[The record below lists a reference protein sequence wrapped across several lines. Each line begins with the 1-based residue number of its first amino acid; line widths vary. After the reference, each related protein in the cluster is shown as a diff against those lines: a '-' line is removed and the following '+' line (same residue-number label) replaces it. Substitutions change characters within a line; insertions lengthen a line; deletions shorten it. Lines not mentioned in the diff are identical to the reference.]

1 MELIAGN
8 PAEPRTGGAEPG
20 MPERAGRSGAPRG
33 DLADRA
39 RGSLLGLAVGDALG
53 APAENLRPSEIR
65 RRWGRIEG
73 FVSDDPAGTDDTEY
87 AIFSGLLLARHGSA
101 LTVTHVERAWHLWI
115 ADLDEGPFRG
125 AGFSER
131 GTLENLRR
139 GLAAPISAQHRHAW
153 SDGLAMRAAPF
164 GVFAAGRPD
173 EAARLVAVDGRV
185 SHDGEGIYGGQAV
198 AAGVAA
204 AMTGAGVTSVIAAA
218 LSVVPMDSWTARS
231 LRRAVAA
238 AQRSYPDRLTMERA
252 VRSAVVVGG
261 YPWTDLA
268 PEAVGLAF
276 GAFAAAR
283 GDFRTA
289 VLTAVNMGRD
299 ADTTAAVAGALAGA
313 LNGASAIPRRWGDA
327 IGPVRGSCL
336 PTMRGHHVLEI
347 AELLTPDEAEEVE
360 VEVAVTEEA
369 VAGEVSEVEGT
380 HGADGAMDGAAGGV
394 AHTPDRAGPART
406 RRRTDTDADTG
417 TGTGT
422 DTVAVTVAAPVAAA
436 AAVRNDEP
444 RSEPRT
450 TADAPPPPYDA
461 SCTTPVTLATP
472 TAPTTLATP
481 ATPATNDSSA
491 TPAPASP
498 APARLRTRPVVGHR
512 ARIEGLL
519 LGLAAGDAAGWP
531 AARHRAARMPEW
543 TRRLTRELDTFAEL
557 NATTTLPVPIALNQP
572 PEPLRLGPSDDAEW
586 AAFAAGTVLT
596 SAAGPLHGLS
606 PGRRMR
612 AAIDVAWNALAAEVA
627 AAAARAPEVES
638 AVLPLRARISVR
650 AGLGNLAAGL
660 RPPATGH
667 DNPHYFDDAAC
678 VRAAVLAV
686 AHPADPAAAAD
697 LAEFDARYTQD
708 GDGVHGAR
716 AMAAAI
722 AEALGGADVDT
733 AVNAALAQL
742 PEGTEI
748 ARNAAHA
755 VRIARDF
762 VGEAAG
768 AFALVPVL
776 EHQIVDHVYSYGI
789 AAAETVPVTLA
800 LATAARGQIAQ
811 AVPAAACLSR
821 VADSAPA
828 LAGALTGALGG
839 IGAVPDGWREAC
851 RTLAGCALPRLAG
864 TDLIELAGLL
874 ADTEPKPPGGQF
886 GHDIHDVHA
895 VRGRTHDTHTR

>member
-1 MELIAGN
+1 MA
-8 PAEPRTGGAEPG
+8 
-20 MPERAGRSGAPRG
+20 
-33 DLADRA
+33 
-39 RGSLLGLAVGDALG
+39 
-53 APAENLRPSEIR
+53 
-65 RRWGRIEG
+65 
-73 FVSDDPAGTDDTEY
+73 
-87 AIFSGLLLARHGSA
+87 
-101 LTVTHVERAWHLWI
+101 
-115 ADLDEGPFRG
+115 
-125 AGFSER
+125 
-131 GTLENLRR
+131 
-139 GLAAPISAQHRHAW
+139 
-153 SDGLAMRAAPF
+153 
-164 GVFAAGRPD
+164 
-173 EAARLVAVDGRV
+173 
-185 SHDGEGIYGGQAV
+185 
-198 AAGVAA
+198 
-204 AMTGAGVTSVIAAA
+204 
-218 LSVVPMDSWTARS
+218 
-231 LRRAVAA
+231 
-238 AQRSYPDRLTMERA
+238 
-252 VRSAVVVGG
+252 
-261 YPWTDLA
+261 
-268 PEAVGLAF
+268 
-276 GAFAAAR
+276 
-283 GDFRTA
+283 
-289 VLTAVNMGRD
+289 
-299 ADTTAAVAGALAGA
+299 
-313 LNGASAIPRRWGDA
+313 
-327 IGPVRGSCL
+327 
-336 PTMRGHHVLEI
+336 
-347 AELLTPDEAEEVE
+347 
-360 VEVAVTEEA
+360 
-369 VAGEVSEVEGT
+369 
-380 HGADGAMDGAAGGV
+380 
-394 AHTPDRAGPART
+394 
-406 RRRTDTDADTG
+406 
-417 TGTGT
+417 
-422 DTVAVTVAAPVAAA
+422 
-436 AAVRNDEP
+436 
-444 RSEPRT
+444 
-450 TADAPPPPYDA
+450 
-461 SCTTPVTLATP
+461 
-472 TAPTTLATP
+472 
-481 ATPATNDSSA
+481 
-491 TPAPASP
+491 
-498 APARLRTRPVVGHR
+498 HR

-519 LGLAAGDAAGWP
+519 LGLASGDAAGWP

-543 TRRLTRELDTFAEL
+543 TRRLTRELDTFAEQ

-586 AAFAAGTVLT
+586 AAFAAGTLLT

-606 PGRRMR
+606 PERRMR
-612 AAIDVAWNALAAEVA
+612 AAVDVAWNALAAEVA

-686 AHPADPAAAAD
+686 AHPADPEAAAG

-800 LATAARGQIAQ
+800 LTTAARGQIAQ

-886 GHDIHDVHA
+886 GHDIPDDRA